1 VPLTVSWTV
10 NSFVCHL
17 TRVRGPYG
25 RLNYCAHDVCFA
37 PAFQMQIVR
46 AILIWKTR
54 EHARGRTEG
63 RLVIEGGL
71 CKGKKSNLISSLIC
85 EMFIAFSFIYS
96 SWKKKNINRE
106 TFLI

>member
-1 VPLTVSWTV
+1 
-10 NSFVCHL
+10 
-17 TRVRGPYG
+17 VRGPYG

-63 RLVIEGGL
+63 RLVIEEGS

-85 EMFIAFSFIYS
+85 EMLIAFSFIYS
-96 SWKKKNINRE
+96 KLKKK
-106 TFLI
+106 L